1 MEEGRLIFTIQND
14 TLKVISINLDELR
27 VPISF
32 EEYFNQYISKDI
44 LFILNENYNENTI
57 LNFILNERE
66 FGTITFNGNNN
77 EYVYKFTLYSRNES
91 KTTITIDR
99 YYLAKNVEV
108 TYDFP
113 SLEYSTTFL

>member
-77 EYVYKFTLYSRNES
+77 EYVYKFTPNC
-91 KTTITIDR
+91 I
-99 YYLAKNVEV
+99 
-108 TYDFP
+108 P
-113 SLEYSTTFL
+113 